1 MDISGINL
9 TGQNALVTGGG
20 RGIGRAMALALAK
33 HGARVAVTARSQTQL
48 DETVKQIEALGG
60 HAIGIAADVTQP
72 DSVAQMAAEVE
83 NQLDPIHLL
92 VNNAGHG
99 STPTPVHEA
108 DPNDWWWTFTVN
120 VRGVML
126 CTHAVLRGMIERKTG
141 RIINVTSGAGNRT
154 IPNAT
159 AYVTSKAAVMRFSD
173 TLAAEVKPHGISVF
187 TIHPGTVWT
196 EMTQFLV
203 ESESGKTWMPWFS
216 EIFEK
221 GQDVPPELSAEL
233 VVYLASGQADILT
246 GRFISV
252 ADDVAGLVQDG
263 ESIISND
270 RRVLR
275 LM

>member
-20 RGIGRAMALALAK
+20 RGIGRAMALTLAQQ
-33 HGARVAVTARSQTQL
+33 GARVAVTARSQAQL
-48 DETVKQIEALGG
+48 DETVKQIKAAGG
-60 HAIGIAADVTQP
+60 HAIAVAADVTQP
-72 DSVAQMAAEVE
+72 DSVAQMVSEVE
-83 NQLDPIHLL
+83 NQLGAIDLL

-108 DPNDWWWTFTVN
+108 DPDDWWWTFTVN

-126 CTHAVLRGMIERKTG
+126 CTRAVLRGMIERKAG

-173 TLAAEVKPHGISVF
+173 TVAAEVKPHGISVF
-187 TIHPGTVWT
+187 AIHPGTVWT

-203 ESESGKTWMPWFS
+203 ESEAGKTWMPWFND
-216 EIFEK
+216 IFEN

-233 VVYLASGQADILT
+233 VVYLASGQADVLT
-246 GRFISV
+246 GRFISATDEVSALV
-252 ADDVAGLVQDG
+252 ANGETIVRDDL
-263 ESIISND
+263 
-270 RRVLR
+270 RVLR
-275 LM
+275 LR